1 MSRFINTYMNVGN
14 ARMIYIMK
22 REGVSVK
29 NGSKWGHIAFK
40 DITNVSSGVVTRRI
54 FYTLLVS
61 STYTRDVY
69 ELHALSVWFCN
80 NHSYL
85 SQCTLSE
92 VQRRKDENNA
102 K

>member
-1 MSRFINTYMNVGN
+1 MDP
-14 ARMIYIMK
+14 
-22 REGVSVK
+22 
-29 NGSKWGHIAFK
+29 NGSSKLGHIAFK